1 MIRSYLIP
9 VYPNQGKLENIRY
22 TITRFT
28 QFVQHF
34 TNKFYYNQVSKYST
48 KGMGTLANQAQRR
61 GSQQVKSHKAA
72 TKVTGTKSS
81 CPEIKFKSC
90 PARIELSEDS
100 SYDYWISVETQFPN
114 SRNDRILIPANSIK
128 PLNKALK
135 RGWKLNETCEL
146 IFKGSKYP
154 KLYARVFVEKEETKV
169 TPSKGFLGVD
179 VGINHDVA
187 RSDGYL
193 GPSAREILNRSKEK
207 RAEQSRQIALKE
219 IPEIKAALKKDGL
232 ETRNYTLSKAKTAQ
246 HSSLKQ
252 QLGIDVSRSIARC
265 LRDSLSLVVENPK
278 VLANLKTHN
287 KWARCYFA
295 SRATIRAREEGIRVI
310 YVNPAYSSQTCSKC
324 GVIDRWSRVK
334 QAFRCT
340 ACGYVAHA
348 DLNAACILAQRASV
362 MQYNKGA

>member
-1 MIRSYLIP
+1 MNRSYLIP
-9 VYPNQGKLENIRY
+9 VYSNPGKQESIRY
-22 TITRFT
+22 TATRFV

-34 TNKFYYNQVSKYST
+34 VNKFFYDQVSKSST
-48 KGMGTLANQAQRR
+48 KGMGKLANDAQRR
-61 GSQQVKSHKAA
+61 ASQIVRAQRAA
-72 TKVTGTKSS
+72 SEVTGNKSS

-90 PARIELSEDS
+90 PAKIEVSKDS
-100 SYDYWISVETQFPN
+100 SYDYWISVLKQFTDK
-114 SRNDRILIPANSIK
+114 RCDRVEIPANSIK

-135 RGWKLNETCEL
+135 RGWKLNGTCEL
-146 IFKGSKYP
+146 VFKGSKYP
-154 KLYARVFVEKEETKV
+154 RLYTRVFVEKEEPKLLQ
-169 TPSKGFLGVD
+169 SKGFLGVD

-193 GPSAREILNRSKEK
+193 GPSAREILNSSKEK
-207 RAEQSRQIALKE
+207 RAERQRQGHKFKSQKSA
-219 IPEIKAALKKDGL
+219 
-232 ETRNYTLSKAKTAQ
+232 
-246 HSSLKQ
+246 LKQ
-252 QLGIDVSRSIARC
+252 QLDIDVNRSIARC

-278 VLANLKTHN
+278 ILSNLKSRGLAL
-287 KWARCYFA
+287 WAKCYFA
-295 SRATIRAREEGIRVI
+295 NRATIRAREEGIRVI

-362 MQYNKGA
+362 CSIKTRKSCFY